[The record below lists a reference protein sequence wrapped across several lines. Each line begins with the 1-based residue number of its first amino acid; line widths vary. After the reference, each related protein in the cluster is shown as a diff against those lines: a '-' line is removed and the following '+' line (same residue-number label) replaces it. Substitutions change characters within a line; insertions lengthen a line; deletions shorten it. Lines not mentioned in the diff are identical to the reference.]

1 MDILEFKKLKR
12 DIKYKASRKLFF
24 NRYLYKLRVMVP
36 GSGSLK
42 YINNESDFDNF
53 ERKYDYHT
61 GRRHPL
67 IIDRRQLKY
76 YHRIRKDNSETM
88 EFRCESPTLSIY
100 GNNLDDLLAIAK
112 QDKKNLLEIHGPN
125 NDEELE
131 LISQGNIIVRRIE
144 GYTKKV
150 MIREGAVTD
159 PELALRIL
167 DYLRDLEPHTVK
179 LTRSLVRNLTH
190 DRYWFSGGYFYT
202 NDPGITTFIELM
214 SPGLIQNIFDV
225 KTVAAK

>member
-1 MDILEFKKLKR
+1 
-12 DIKYKASRKLFF
+12 
-24 NRYLYKLRVMVP
+24 
-36 GSGSLK
+36 
-42 YINNESDFDNF
+42 
-53 ERKYDYHT
+53 
-61 GRRHPL
+61 
-67 IIDRRQLKY
+67 
-76 YHRIRKDNSETM
+76 M